1 MKNITFMMPKIDL
14 ELVCDLFLSYG
25 VFSTTITN
33 VGKEKSYNEMWIDEP
48 GESKW
53 EVWKNPSIIVLASL
67 ETSGE
72 LLAIKVMQHFNLS
85 SPPNFIEKKVK
96 KIDWIIESQ
105 KNNVPNKIS
114 EKLWVLPVG
123 KIPIDNNVANI
134 FLNPGYAFGTG
145 AHSTTKLCLEWLS
158 ENIIGGESIID
169 YGCGSGILS
178 IAALKLG
185 CSSSIAVDID
195 SEALNV
201 TKQNSLINKLSI
213 STYLPENL
221 PKIKCDIIIANILAN
236 PLIELL
242 PKFQSLLKPGGYL
255 VISGILE
262 SQIKNVK
269 THYNNYFSIKNCKIK
284 EEWALIS
291 GSKLN

>member
-53 EVWKNPSIIVLASL
+53 EVWKNPSIIVLTSL

-145 AHSTTKLCLEWLS
+145 THSTTKLCLEWLS

-269 THYNNYFSIKNCKIK
+269 THYNNYFSNMNWKIK

>member
-48 GESKW
+48 DESKW

-185 CSSSIAVDID
+185 CSSSTAVDID
-195 SEALNV
+195 TEALNV
-201 TKQNSLINKLSI
+201 TKQNSFINKLSI
-213 STYLPENL
+213 PTYLPKNL
-221 PKIKCDIIIANILAN
+221 PKMKCDIIIANILAN
-236 PLIELL
+236 PLIELF
-242 PKFQSLLKPGGYL
+242 PKFQSLLKPDGYL

-269 THYNNYFSIKNCKIK
+269 AHYNNYFINMNCKIK

>member
-53 EVWKNPSIIVLASL
+53 EVWKNPSIIVLTSL

-72 LLAIKVMQHFNLS
+72 LLATKVMQHFNLS

-114 EKLWVLPVG
+114 KKLWVLPVG

-185 CSSSIAVDID
+185 CSSSTAVDID
-195 SEALNV
+195 TEALNV
-201 TKQNSLINKLSI
+201 TKQNSFINKLSI
-213 STYLPENL
+213 PTYLPKNL
-221 PKIKCDIIIANILAN
+221 PKMKCDIIIANILAN
-236 PLIELL
+236 PLIELF

>member
-72 LLAIKVMQHFNLS
+72 LLATKVMQHFNLS

-185 CSSSIAVDID
+185 CSSSTAVDID
-195 SEALNV
+195 TEALNV
-201 TKQNSLINKLSI
+201 TKQNSFINKLSI
-213 STYLPENL
+213 PTYLPKNL
-221 PKIKCDIIIANILAN
+221 PKMKCDIIIANILAN
-236 PLIELL
+236 PLIELF

>member
-185 CSSSIAVDID
+185 CSSSTAVDID
-195 SEALNV
+195 TEALNV
-201 TKQNSLINKLSI
+201 TKQNSFINKLSI
-213 STYLPENL
+213 PTYLPKNL
-221 PKIKCDIIIANILAN
+221 PKMKCDIIIANILAN
-236 PLIELL
+236 PLIELF

>member
-1 MKNITFMMPKIDL
+1 
-14 ELVCDLFLSYG
+14 
-25 VFSTTITN
+25 
-33 VGKEKSYNEMWIDEP
+33 
-48 GESKW
+48 
-53 EVWKNPSIIVLASL
+53 
-67 ETSGE
+67 
-72 LLAIKVMQHFNLS
+72 
-85 SPPNFIEKKVK
+85 
-96 KIDWIIESQ
+96 
-105 KNNVPNKIS
+105 
-114 EKLWVLPVG
+114 
-123 KIPIDNNVANI
+123 
-134 FLNPGYAFGTG
+134 
-145 AHSTTKLCLEWLS
+145 KLCLEWLS

-185 CSSSIAVDID
+185 CSSSTAVDID
-195 SEALNV
+195 TEALNV
-201 TKQNSLINKLSI
+201 TKQNSFINKLSI
-213 STYLPENL
+213 PTYLPKNL
-221 PKIKCDIIIANILAN
+221 PKMKCDIIIANILAN
-236 PLIELL
+236 PLIELF

>member
-53 EVWKNPSIIVLASL
+53 EVWKNPSIIVLTSL

-72 LLAIKVMQHFNLS
+72 LLATKVMQHFNLS

>member
-53 EVWKNPSIIVLASL
+53 EVWKNPSIIVLTSL

-72 LLAIKVMQHFNLS
+72 LLATKVMQHFNLS

-178 IAALKLG
+178 IAAFKLG
-185 CSSSIAVDID
+185 CSSSTAVDID
-195 SEALNV
+195 TEALNV
-201 TKQNSLINKLSI
+201 TKQNSFINKLSI
-213 STYLPENL
+213 PTYLPKNL
-221 PKIKCDIIIANILAN
+221 PKMKCDIIIANILAN
-236 PLIELL
+236 PLIELF

>member
-53 EVWKNPSIIVLASL
+53 EVWKNPSIIVLTSL

-72 LLAIKVMQHFNLS
+72 LLATKVMQHFNLS

-185 CSSSIAVDID
+185 CSSSTAVDID
-195 SEALNV
+195 TEALNV
-201 TKQNSLINKLSI
+201 TKQNSFINKLSI
-213 STYLPENL
+213 PTYLPKNL
-221 PKIKCDIIIANILAN
+221 PKMKCDIIIANILAN
-236 PLIELL
+236 PLIELF

>member
-48 GESKW
+48 DESKW
-53 EVWKNPSIIVLASL
+53 EVWKNPSIIVLTSL

-72 LLAIKVMQHFNLS
+72 LLATKVMQHFNLS

-185 CSSSIAVDID
+185 CSSSTAVDID

-201 TKQNSLINKLSI
+201 TKQNSFINKLSI
-213 STYLPENL
+213 PTYLPKNL
-221 PKIKCDIIIANILAN
+221 PKMKCDIIIANILAN
-236 PLIELL
+236 PLIELF

>member
-53 EVWKNPSIIVLASL
+53 EVWKNPSIIILASL

-134 FLNPGYAFGTG
+134 FLNPGYAFGPGT
-145 AHSTTKLCLEWLS
+145 HSTTKLCLEWLS

-236 PLIELL
+236 PLIELF

>member
-1 MKNITFMMPKIDL
+1 
-14 ELVCDLFLSYG
+14 
-25 VFSTTITN
+25 
-33 VGKEKSYNEMWIDEP
+33 
-48 GESKW
+48 
-53 EVWKNPSIIVLASL
+53 
-67 ETSGE
+67 
-72 LLAIKVMQHFNLS
+72 MQHFNLS

-114 EKLWVLPVG
+114 KKLWVLPVG

-185 CSSSIAVDID
+185 CSSSTAVDID
-195 SEALNV
+195 TEALNV
-201 TKQNSLINKLSI
+201 TKQNSFINKLSI
-213 STYLPENL
+213 PTYLPKNL
-221 PKIKCDIIIANILAN
+221 PKMKCDIIIANILAN
-236 PLIELL
+236 PLIELF

>member
-53 EVWKNPSIIVLASL
+53 EVWKNPSIIVLTSL

-72 LLAIKVMQHFNLS
+72 LLATKVMQHFNLS

-236 PLIELL
+236 PLIELF

>member
-53 EVWKNPSIIVLASL
+53 EVWKNPSIIVLTSL

-185 CSSSIAVDID
+185 CSSSTAVDID
-195 SEALNV
+195 TEALNV
-201 TKQNSLINKLSI
+201 TKQNSFINKLSI
-213 STYLPENL
+213 PTYLPKNL
-221 PKIKCDIIIANILAN
+221 PKMKCDIIIANILAN
-236 PLIELL
+236 PLIELF

>member
-72 LLAIKVMQHFNLS
+72 LLATKVMQHFNLS

-201 TKQNSLINKLSI
+201 TKQNSFINKLSI
-213 STYLPENL
+213 PTYLPKNL
-221 PKIKCDIIIANILAN
+221 PKMKCDIIIANILAN

>member
-185 CSSSIAVDID
+185 CSSSTAVDID
-195 SEALNV
+195 TEALNV
-201 TKQNSLINKLSI
+201 TKQNSFINKLSI
-213 STYLPENL
+213 PTYLPKNL
-221 PKIKCDIIIANILAN
+221 PKVKCDIIIANILAN

>member
-53 EVWKNPSIIVLASL
+53 EVWKNPSIIVLTSL

-72 LLAIKVMQHFNLS
+72 LLATKVMQHFNLS

-185 CSSSIAVDID
+185 CSSSTAVDID
-195 SEALNV
+195 TEALNV
-201 TKQNSLINKLSI
+201 TKQNSFINKLSI

>member
-201 TKQNSLINKLSI
+201 TKHNSLINKLSI
-213 STYLPENL
+213 STYLPEKL

>member
-105 KNNVPNKIS
+105 KNNVPNKIP

-185 CSSSIAVDID
+185 CSSSTAVDID
-195 SEALNV
+195 TEALNV
-201 TKQNSLINKLSI
+201 TKKNSFINKLSI
-213 STYLPENL
+213 PTYLPKNL
-221 PKIKCDIIIANILAN
+221 PKMKCDIIIANILAN
-236 PLIELL
+236 PLIELF

>member
-201 TKQNSLINKLSI
+201 TKQNSFINKLSI
-213 STYLPENL
+213 PTYLPKNL
-221 PKIKCDIIIANILAN
+221 PKMKCDIIIANILAN
-236 PLIELL
+236 PLIELF

>member
-221 PKIKCDIIIANILAN
+221 PKVKCDIIIANILAN

>member
-1 MKNITFMMPKIDL
+1 MPKIDL

-53 EVWKNPSIIVLASL
+53 EVWKNPSIIVLTSL

-72 LLAIKVMQHFNLS
+72 LLATKVMQHFNLS

-185 CSSSIAVDID
+185 CSSSTAVDID
-195 SEALNV
+195 TEALNV
-201 TKQNSLINKLSI
+201 TKQNSFINKLSI
-213 STYLPENL
+213 PTYLPKNL
-221 PKIKCDIIIANILAN
+221 PKMKCDIIIANILAN
-236 PLIELL
+236 PLIELF

>member
-72 LLAIKVMQHFNLS
+72 LLATKVMQHFNLS

-145 AHSTTKLCLEWLS
+145 THSTTKLCLEWLS

-213 STYLPENL
+213 SAYLPENL
-221 PKIKCDIIIANILAN
+221 PKVKCDIIIANILAN

-269 THYNNYFSIKNCKIK
+269 THYNNYFSNMNCKIK

>member
-53 EVWKNPSIIVLASL
+53 EVWKNPSIIVLTSL

-72 LLAIKVMQHFNLS
+72 LLATKVMQHFNLS

-185 CSSSIAVDID
+185 CSSSTAVDID
-195 SEALNV
+195 TEALNV
-201 TKQNSLINKLSI
+201 TKQNSFINKLSI
-213 STYLPENL
+213 PTYLPKNL
-221 PKIKCDIIIANILAN
+221 PKMKCDIIIANILAN